1 MRISRDDV
9 PMLNLIEHGDILEI
23 QLARP
28 PVNALNPE
36 LLTRLCAAL
45 ADAAARGTAGLVLS
59 GGPSVFSAGLDV
71 PYLLTLDRP
80 ALAAA
85 WGSFFKAMEALA
97 RTPMPVVAAIG
108 GHSPAG
114 GAVLALC
121 CDYRIMVPGDGN
133 AEKPRAYTIG
143 LNEVQVGLV
152 VPEGVQYLMR
162 RTIGG
167 YRAERL
173 LVAGTM
179 LTAAQAHHVGLVD
192 ELAEADALRPRALE
206 WLRALLALP
215 RAPMLTTRRMAR
227 ADLIEAACDPR
238 RIDLD
243 HFLDDWF
250 GEDTQRALK
259 AMVARVKKPG

>member
-1 MRISRDDV
+1 MITQ
-9 PMLNLIEHGDILEI
+9 IEHDDILEVRM
-23 QLARP
+23 ARP

-36 LLTRLCAAL
+36 LLTQLREAVEQAP
-45 ADAAARGTAGLVLS
+45 ARGFAGLILS

-71 PYLLTLDRP
+71 PYLMTLDRG

-85 WGSFFKAMEALA
+85 WGTFFAVMAALA
-97 RTPMPVVAAIG
+97 RSPIPVVAAVG

-121 CDYRIMVPGDGN
+121 CDYRIMAPGD
-133 AEKPRAYTIG
+133 ARRAYTIG

-152 VPEGVQYLMR
+152 VPEGVQQLLR

-173 LVAGTM
+173 LVAGAM
-179 LTAAQAHHVGLVD
+179 LEASEAQRIGLVD
-192 ELAEADALRPRALE
+192 ELADADALLPRSLA
-206 WLRALLALP
+206 WLRDLLALP
-215 RAPMLTTRRMAR
+215 RHAMLTTRAMAR
-227 ADLIEAACDPR
+227 ADLIDAASNPA

-243 HFLDDWF
+243 GFLDDWF
-250 GEDTQRALK
+250 SAATQSALK
-259 AMVARVKKPG
+259 ATLARLKTPH

>member
-1 MRISRDDV
+1 
-9 PMLNLIEHGDILEI
+9 MLNLIEHGDLLEI
-23 QLARP
+23 RMARP

-36 LLTRLCAAL
+36 ILTQLRTAVLEAP
-45 ADAAARGTAGLVLS
+45 ARGATGLVLS

-85 WGSFFKAMEALA
+85 WGCFFQAMAALA
-97 RTPMPVVAAIG
+97 SAPIPVVAAIG

-121 CDYRIMVPGDGN
+121 CDYRIMAQGDY
-133 AEKPRAYTIG
+133 RIG

-162 RTIGG
+162 RVIGG

-179 LTAAQAHHVGLVD
+179 LNSAQAHQIGLVD
-192 ELAEADALRPRALE
+192 ELADAEALVPRALE

-215 RAPMLTTRRMAR
+215 RNPMLVTRQMAR
-227 ADLIEAACDPR
+227 ADLIDAATRPE
-238 RIDLD
+238 RINLD

-250 GEDTQRALK
+250 SDDTQTALK
-259 AMVARVKKPG
+259 AMVARVKKSA

>member
-1 MRISRDDV
+1 
-9 PMLNLIEHGDILEI
+9 MLNLIEHGDILEI
-23 QLARP
+23 RLARP

-36 LLTRLCAAL
+36 IL
-45 ADAAARGTAGLVLS
+45 AQLREAVLQAPVRGAAGLVLS

-80 ALAAA
+80 ALATA
-85 WGSFFKAMEALA
+85 WGSFFEAMAALA
-97 RTPMPVVAAIG
+97 SSPIPVVAAIG

-121 CDYRIMVPGDGN
+121 CDYRIMACGDY
-133 AEKPRAYTIG
+133 RIG

-162 RTIGG
+162 RVIGG

-179 LTAAQAHHVGLVD
+179 LKSAQAHEIGLVD
-192 ELAEADALRPRALE
+192 ELADVGELLPRALE

-215 RAPMLTTRRMAR
+215 RKPMLATRQMAR
-227 ADLIEAACDPR
+227 ADLIDATTRPE
-238 RIDLD
+238 RINLD

-250 GEDTQRALK
+250 SDDTQIALK
-259 AMVARVKKPG
+259 AMVARVKKSA

>member
-1 MRISRDDV
+1 
-9 PMLNLIEHGDILEI
+9 MLNLIEHGDILEI
-23 QLARP
+23 RLARP

-36 LLTRLCAAL
+36 LLTRLCAEIE
-45 ADAAARGTAGLVLS
+45 AASARGVAGLVLS

-71 PYLLTLDRP
+71 PYLLTLERP
-80 ALAAA
+80 TLAAA
-85 WGSFFKAMEALA
+85 WGTFFQAMATLA
-97 RTPMPVVAAIG
+97 STPMPVVAAIG

-162 RTIGG
+162 RVIGA

-173 LVAGTM
+173 LVAGSM

-192 ELAEADALRPRALE
+192 ELAEADALLPRALE

-227 ADLIEAACDPR
+227 TDLIDAATRPE
-238 RIDLD
+238 RINLD

-250 GEDTQRALK
+250 GADTQIALK
-259 AMVARVKKPG
+259 AMVARVKKSG

>member
-1 MRISRDDV
+1 
-9 PMLNLIEHGDILEI
+9 MLNLIEHDDILEI
-23 QLARP
+23 RLARP

-36 LLTRLCAAL
+36 LLTRLCAEIE
-45 ADAAARGTAGLVLS
+45 AASARGVAGLVLS

-71 PYLLTLDRP
+71 PYLLTLERP

-85 WGSFFKAMEALA
+85 WGTFFQAMAALA
-97 RTPMPVVAAIG
+97 NTPMPVVAAIG

-121 CDYRIMVPGDGN
+121 CDYRIMARGDY
-133 AEKPRAYTIG
+133 RIG

-162 RTIGG
+162 RVIGA

-179 LTAAQAHHVGLVD
+179 LDAAQAQQIGLVD
-192 ELAEADALRPRALE
+192 ELAEADALLPRALQ

-227 ADLIEAACDPR
+227 ADLIDAATRPE
-238 RIDLD
+238 RINLD

-250 GEDTQRALK
+250 GADTQNALK
-259 AMVARVKKPG
+259 AMVARVKKSG